1 MQLPVALR
9 RLAYRAAYR
18 GLQLAWAVKPPT
30 KSGVKC
36 ILTDGDQI
44 LLVRH
49 TYGNRRWDLPGGS
62 PKRREPPLSA
72 ARREMR
78 EELGIEIAEF
88 SELGLVHGSRRGR
101 RAPVHCMQ
109 AELSAPAITI
119 DRGELSAARWFLRT
133 GLPSDLGPYVLPILS
148 RMAARPAE

>member
-36 ILTDGDQI
+36 ILTDGDRI

-49 TYGNRRWDLPGGS
+49 TYGDRRWDLPGGS
-62 PKRREPPLSA
+62 PKRHEPPLSA

-78 EELGIEIAEF
+78 EELGVEIAEF
-88 SELGLVHGSRRGR
+88 AQLGLVQGSRRDR

-109 AELSAPAITI
+109 AELSAPEITI
-119 DRGELSAARWFLRT
+119 DEGELSAARWFLRT
-133 GLPSDLGPYVLPILS
+133 GLPSDLGPYVLPIMS
-148 RMAARPAE
+148 RLPAGLAE